1 VSAGQAIPSLRQ
13 KLGLEPRP
21 PEHAF
26 PIVDAHHHLWD
37 LSAVRYPWLTDEIE
51 PHFMFGD
58 YAELRRNYLPPDFLH
73 DSARQHV
80 VAAVHCEAEADRS
93 DPVAETRWLD
103 AQQRRYGFPNALVA
117 WADLTGPKAI
127 PQLEAHLAASALV
140 RGIRFKPRLP
150 EIGSRS
156 TPAGGLND
164 PAFVAGV
171 ALLERYGLSWD
182 LRVPWWHLEAAARVV
197 AQIPSTAV
205 ILNHCGLP
213 WQRDPESMAV
223 WRSGMQ
229 ALAAFPN
236 VTVKLSELGLGD
248 TPWSDADNVAILRQ
262 VLDLFG
268 PSRAIFASNF
278 PVAGMRVGYD
288 RWVAAVDSALK
299 DFAPED
305 RAAVF
310 CGNAMRVY
318 RIDPL

>member
-1 VSAGQAIPSLRQ
+1 
-13 KLGLEPRP
+13 
-21 PEHAF
+21 
-26 PIVDAHHHLWD
+26 
-37 LSAVRYPWLTDEIE
+37 
-51 PHFMFGD
+51 M
-58 YAELRRNYLPPDFLH
+58 
-73 DSARQHV
+73 
-80 VAAVHCEAEADRS
+80 HCEAEADRS

-197 AQIPSTAV
+197 AQIRSTAV

-229 ALAAFPN
+229 ALAACPN

-305 RAAVF
+305 RAAVL

-318 RIDPL
+318 RIDPLYAVLSRTPRRIGLPNRARPLPHAGTPQANPEPTPKLDQHPVMDARVAAEPRHGMSRAYPLSAKVGSS